1 MAADQRYCLECGE
14 RRTPTSSVLAGGAPS
29 APPRATPPSAPPSPG
44 VNQPPA
50 DPGWQRS
57 STLTVIAGVGV
68 LLLAMGVGILIGRSG
83 DSKSAGAPQQVV
95 VSTTPGSGSGTTAT
109 AAEPTFSDSWPAGT
123 SGYTVQL
130 QTLPVSGTTVAAVE
144 AAKAAASAKGA
155 AGVGALK
162 SEDFSSLAAG
172 RYIVYSGVFHK
183 KSEAQKALSRLK
195 KSFPAATVISVSNR
209 SSGAGG
215 AAGGSSGGGG
225 GTGSSLSKP
234 APPTVLQNLS
244 KKKGKSYEQE
254 SKNLPNVISTG

>member
-29 APPRATPPSAPPSPG
+29 APPRATPPSAPPSAG
-44 VNQPPA
+44 VNHPPG

-95 VSTTPGSGSGTTAT
+95 VSTTPGSGSGTAAT

-123 SGYTVQL
+123 SGFTVQL

-172 RYIVYSGVFHK
+172 RYIVYAGVFHK
-183 KSEAQKALSRLK
+183 KSEAQKALSHLK

-209 SSGAGG
+209 SFGAGG
-215 AAGGSSGGGG
+215 AAGGSSGGG